1 MKKQRSGKVK
11 LWRHIKNIGI
21 KTLVGIYLFTS
32 VTACALSNNY
42 TFNNVRLDS
51 KYYADS
57 GQTMTDGT
65 AQFTQSW
72 WRKYWKHVLTVGWIG
87 VLAYFWLIDDDPDGT
102 VPPQCVGDCP
112 EDNNDG

>member
-1 MKKQRSGKVK
+1 MKNQIPGKLK
-11 LWRHIKNIGI
+11 LRRQIKNIGI

-32 VTACALSNNY
+32 VTACALSNDY

-72 WRKYWKHVLTVGWIG
+72 WSKYWKHVVTFGWIS
-87 VLAYFWLIDDDPDGT
+87 VLAYFWLTRDDNDGT
-102 VPPQCVGDCP
+102 VPPQINGRAAETID
-112 EDNNDG
+112 